1 MSEPAQ
7 LPMPDVE
14 KMVLN
19 APEEAWQEIKRQLK
33 VKTREEAAALA
44 MRDQRVQQLVLSIVG
59 AAQKTAD
66 ETLLTDQQP
75 DTYVQSQRRRGSGSK
90 VTV

>member
-1 MSEPAQ
+1 MSDPNR

-14 KMVLN
+14 NMILN

-33 VKTREEAAALA
+33 VKTREAAAALA
-44 MRDQRVQQLVLSIVG
+44 LKDARVQQLVLSIVG
-59 AAQKTAD
+59 AVQESA

-75 DTYVQSQRRRGSGSK
+75 ETFVTSRRSSGTGGK